1 MDKVGYIMSRCHACN
16 APLKRGQS
24 HCPQCGERI
33 ENTTGKR
40 RTLPFIFLTLLILG
54 AAVVAWLM
62 WNDNSASPNTAS
74 KPDKQQSF
82 SASTTPEQSENPT
95 DVEEQE
101 TLPETEIITG
111 TFFED
116 LSSIEVEQF
125 MYNFVD
131 AFTSATY
138 KQSVLE
144 VEAYLAP
151 NSEFEQNTIDY
162 LENTLFER
170 NILEDQ
176 LETSLLSLTVDGETR
191 DIVRDDETAI
201 VTMKETYRI
210 IQEDSSVIASF
221 ETTYKVIYQ
230 EGYLKIQKNLGSE
243 ELSREEETY

>member
-1 MDKVGYIMSRCHACN
+1 MDKVGYIMSRCHSCN
-16 APLKRGQS
+16 AQLKRGQS
-24 HCPQCGERI
+24 HCSQCGEQIDNTRI
-33 ENTTGKR
+33 KSKKI
-40 RTLPFIFLTLLILG
+40 LFAFLTLLILSV
-54 AAVVAWLM
+54 ATVAWLM
-62 WNDNSASPNTAS
+62 WNDTSSPSNTAS

-82 SASTTPEQSENPT
+82 SASTVPEQSENPA
-95 DVEEQE
+95 DVEEQD

-116 LSSIEVEQF
+116 ISSLEIEEF

-138 KQSVLE
+138 EQSVSG
-144 VEAYLAP
+144 VEPYLAP
-151 NSEFEQNTIDY
+151 NSEFKQDTLDY
-162 LENTLFER
+162 LKNTLFER

-176 LETSLLSLTVDGETR
+176 LETSLLSLTVDGEPR
-191 DIVRDDETAI
+191 DVVKDSESAI

-210 IQEDSSVIASF
+210 IHEDSSVIASF

-230 EGYLKIQKNLGSE
+230 EGYLKIQENLGSE